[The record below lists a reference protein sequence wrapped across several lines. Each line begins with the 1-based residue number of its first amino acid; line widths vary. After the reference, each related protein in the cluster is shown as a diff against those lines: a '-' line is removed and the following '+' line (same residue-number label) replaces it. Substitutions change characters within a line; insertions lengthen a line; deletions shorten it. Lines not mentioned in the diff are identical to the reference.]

1 MGSLTYQRLLSNVTA
16 SRTDKEDIKIVTI
29 MMVDLVINME
39 RNHYQQLEKLQENF
53 IDDLST
59 LNIGITGCNYQW
71 SVFMCFFILYLE
83 LALKEQ
89 PSNLQSKVSF
99 LAEGLFLCSK
109 IF

>member
-39 RNHYQQLEKLQENF
+39 RNNYQQLEKLQENF

-59 LNIGITGCNYQW
+59 LNIGITGCY
-71 SVFMCFFILYLE
+71 
-83 LALKEQ
+83 
-89 PSNLQSKVSF
+89 
-99 LAEGLFLCSK
+99 
-109 IF
+109 

>member
-39 RNHYQQLEKLQENF
+39 RNNYQQLKKLQENF

-59 LNIGITGCNYQW
+59 LNIGITGCY
-71 SVFMCFFILYLE
+71 
-83 LALKEQ
+83 
-89 PSNLQSKVSF
+89 
-99 LAEGLFLCSK
+99 
-109 IF
+109 